1 VTVGWIL
8 RRARRQ
14 SASQRRALWAAAG
27 SFLVLSLVGGAT
39 VLGLRA
45 TRSWMSTV
53 GQGVHVIAFLR
64 DEMEPDQVAQL
75 IDLLRRRPGVDRVRL
90 VEPAEALARL
100 QDAAR
105 SSPAAG
111 SWLNDLEPGY
121 FPRSIEVAL
130 VASADLPQRAAELSR
145 RLRGLAGVAEVDA
158 MADGVARLGAWV
170 RFGQRLGWAVVLA
183 AGIAALSFLVSTVLR
198 GREARRRQAQVLVI
212 LGETAGSIR
221 LPANIALASAG
232 LIGALAA
239 LVVLRLAWP
248 TLLTAVEDA
257 LGIAL
262 TPAGI
267 SLGLWESVVGL
278 LAAPL
283 LGWVLGYISTPVPG
297 WVDA

>member
-14 SASQRRALWAAAG
+14 SASQRRVLWVAAG
-27 SFLVLSLVGGAT
+27 SFLVLSLVAGAT

-64 DEMEPDQVAQL
+64 DEMEPNQVAQL
-75 IDLLRRRPGVDRVRL
+75 TDLLRRRPGVDRVRL
-90 VEPAEALARL
+90 VAPAEALARL
-100 QDAAR
+100 RDAAR
-105 SSPAAG
+105 SSPGAG
-111 SWLNDLEPGY
+111 SWLYDLEPGY

-130 VASADLPQRAAELSR
+130 VASVDLPQRAAELSR

-212 LGETAGSIR
+212 LGETARSIR
-221 LPANIALASAG
+221 LPANIALAGAG
-232 LIGALAA
+232 LMGALAA

-248 TLLTAVEDA
+248 TLLTAVEGA